1 MVAIGRILNLAGRIL
16 LDTKFQKGVTNS
28 LRVTGRAAK
37 KAGNSRFSKFGKQV
51 KDAFVYA
58 DKHTG
63 GAKNT
68 FFADMKKLIT
78 STPSEFKNAWK
89 SAKGFTAKRKALFK
103 VAGKRLPLAGNALL
117 LAFSIPTIWQATKEE
132 GLLGGSVEA
141 GKEVSK
147 LTAGAAGM
155 AIGSAICPIPLVGSF
170 IGGLVGWTAGEWLMS
185 KVVGKS
191 YQEKKQ
197 AAEEQKQEL
206 LQAAGTNQITTP
218 QFDMTTDMYENTPYT
233 SAAGMSVPFG
243 GQPTLSNEQLMQCYN
258 ALYGNSKIGL
268 GDNNLNMYA

>member
-1 MVAIGRILNLAGRIL
+1 MVAISRILNLAGRML
-16 LDTKFQKGVTNS
+16 LDTKFQNGVTKS
-28 LRVTGRAAK
+28 LRVTGRTAQ
-37 KAGNSRFSKFGKQV
+37 KAGNSKFSKFGKQV

-63 GAKNT
+63 GANNT
-68 FFADMKKLIT
+68 FFQDMKKLIT

-89 SAKGFTAKRKALFK
+89 GAKGFTAKSKALFK
-103 VAGKRLPLAGNALL
+103 VAGKRVPILGNALM
-117 LAFSIPTIWQATKEE
+117 LAFSIPTIWQATKDE
-132 GLLGGSVEA
+132 GLLGGALEA

-155 AIGSAICPIPLVGSF
+155 AIGSAICPGVGSI
-170 IGGLVGWTAGEWLMS
+170 IGGLIGWTAGEWLMS

-191 YQEKKQ
+191 YLEKKQ
-197 AAEEQKQEL
+197 AAAEQKQEL
-206 LQAAGTNQITTP
+206 LQATGTNQITTP
-218 QFDMTTDMYENTPYT
+218 QFDMTTGMSQNTPYT

-258 ALYGNSKIGL
+258 ALYGRNKIGL
-268 GDNNLNMYA
+268 GDNNLNLYG